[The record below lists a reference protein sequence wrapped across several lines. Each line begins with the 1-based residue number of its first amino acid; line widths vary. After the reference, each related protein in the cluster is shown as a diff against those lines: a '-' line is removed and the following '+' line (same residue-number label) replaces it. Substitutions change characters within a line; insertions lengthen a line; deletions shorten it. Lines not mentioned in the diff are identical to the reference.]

1 MNRNRVP
8 IRILIKNQAKLSAWI
23 PVPKIFEY
31 SGILIFFYSN
41 EHEPLHVHAKY
52 GEHENRAEFIII
64 NGKITEIRISSM
76 RGRDPLPGNK
86 LNDFKDFLKIYAD
99 QVLEKWIDYFIYHKK
114 VKFERITKK
123 TKWKLLKN
131 IRRII

>member
-1 MNRNRVP
+1 
-8 IRILIKNQAKLSAWI
+8 
-23 PVPKIFEY
+23 
-31 SGILIFFYSN
+31 
-41 EHEPLHVHAKY
+41 
-52 GEHENRAEFIII
+52 
-64 NGKITEIRISSM
+64 M

-123 TKWKLLKN
+123 TK
-131 IRRII
+131 